1 MVDILSRI
9 KVKPIINS
17 RVKCPYYGKCPHC
30 HLQHRKYSSQ
40 LRLKRRV
47 LRKLFGEE
55 IVGEMVPSPA
65 EYHWANRGVFRLF
78 KYPGDGPRVLGF
90 DDGGGNVMDIREC
103 SLLYEPLNKLY
114 LELSSILKLNARFYD
129 GQSGELTYLIVKGS
143 IRTREYIA
151 GIVSLQ
157 RVYLKRFLR
166 DFFNTK
172 DIKGISLIIEKSPG
186 SFKVRELLP
195 ILGDK
200 FYYERINGKLF
211 RISIVSHFPRNTHVF
226 EKVLGDLVPLVD
238 GAEHVVDAFGSV
250 GVISATVS
258 PVVGR
263 VTLVE
268 PSRSAVADARE
279 NFYKHDVFNGD
290 VVRARVADA
299 LRSLRHDRPGV
310 VIVSPP
316 EKGLKFSE
324 INALIKTRAERI
336 IYLSR
341 SLNTFYRDVR
351 FIVRKGKYRLV
362 RVNPYDMYPQQLR
375 FFLMGVLEKE
385 NL

>member
-9 KVKPIINS
+9 KIKPVINS
-17 RVKCPYYGKCPHC
+17 RVKCPYYGRCPYC
-30 HLQHRKYSSQ
+30 QLQHRKYSSQ
-40 LRLKRRV
+40 LRLKRKI
-47 LRKLFGEE
+47 LRRLFGEE
-55 IVGEMVPSPA
+55 ILGDMVPSPV

-78 KYPGDGPRVLGF
+78 KYPGDGPRVSGF
-90 DDGGGNVMDIREC
+90 DDGSGKVMDIREC
-103 SLLYEPLNKLY
+103 ALLYGPLNKLY

-143 IRTREYIA
+143 IRTKEYIA

-172 DIKGISLIIEKSPG
+172 DVKGISLVIEKSPG
-186 SFKVRELLP
+186 SFKVKELLP

-200 FYYERINGKLF
+200 FYYERVNEKLY

-226 EKVLGDLVPLVD
+226 EKVLEDVRSFVD
-238 GAEHVVDAFGSV
+238 GTGHVVDAFGSV
-250 GVISATVS
+250 GVISATIS
-258 PVVGR
+258 PVVGK

-279 NFYKHDVFNGD
+279 NFYKHDVFNGE

-299 LRSLRHDRPGV
+299 LRSLRHDNPDV
-310 VIVSPP
+310 VILSPP

-324 INALIKTRAERI
+324 INALIKTGARMI

-341 SLNTFYRDVR
+341 NLNTFYRDVR

-375 FFLMGVLEKE
+375 FFLVGVMERD